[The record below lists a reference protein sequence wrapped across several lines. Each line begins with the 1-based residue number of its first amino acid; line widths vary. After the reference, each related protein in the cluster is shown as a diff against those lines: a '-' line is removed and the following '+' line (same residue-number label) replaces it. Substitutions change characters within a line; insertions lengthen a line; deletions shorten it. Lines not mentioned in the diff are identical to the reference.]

1 MRLRKVK
8 IRNFR
13 CYVDEVAVEFDSL
26 TSIIGRNDAGK
37 STVLEAL
44 AIFFDQQKPDSDDA
58 AKEGLKSD
66 MSITCEFDELPEQ
79 LVVDSTSATTLAEEY
94 LLNDDGRLE
103 IRRTFN
109 GELRT
114 PTSKVFIRANHPSA
128 DSVGDLLALKN
139 ADLKKRAVGLGI
151 DLTSVNQRVNAELR
165 AAIRDH
171 VGELDLQLS
180 DIEVDT
186 APGAKE
192 LYARLKESLPAYFL
206 FRSDRP
212 STDQD
217 SEAQD
222 PMKVAVRVAI
232 EEQRAALDEIALSV
246 RQQVR
251 ELIDQTLLKIKA
263 LSPEIASE
271 LNPEI
276 SDPKW
281 ESVFKISLT
290 GESSI
295 PLNKR
300 GSGVRRLVL
309 LGFLQAQAESRRTV
323 SPDAGIIY
331 AIEEPETSQHPDT
344 QRVLLQAIEEIAQ
357 QDGYQVL
364 MTTHTPMLGRL
375 LPTGTLRYVA
385 VGQGGT
391 REIHYGDDNT
401 IREVAKALGVLP
413 DHDVRVF
420 VGVEGKH
427 DESFLRHAS
436 RILSQADPQI
446 DSLADLESQGKLIFI
461 PVGGS
466 NVGLWVS
473 RLHHLDRPEY
483 HIFDR
488 DHQPPAL
495 PHYKTEADAIN
506 ARAGCMAV
514 HTTKREIENYLDPA
528 AIVAARPEVAIP
540 TISDF
545 DDIPEVAAQKIH
557 AAAPGAPAWATLSPE
572 VKRKKQ
578 ARAKGWL
585 NDQAAALMTQEMF
598 AQSDPN
604 GEVSGWLRDI
614 TALARSD

>member
-13 CYVDEVAVEFDSL
+13 CYIDEVAVELDSL

-58 AKEGLKSD
+58 AKDGQKSD

-79 LVVDSTSATTLAEEY
+79 LIVDSTSATTLTEEY
-94 LLNDDGRLE
+94 LLNEDGHLE

-109 GELRT
+109 GELKT

-128 DSVGDLLALKN
+128 DNVGDLLALKN
-139 ADLKKRAVGLGI
+139 ADLKKRAVDLGV
-151 DLTSVNQRVNAELR
+151 DLTSVNQRINAELR

-171 VGELDLQLS
+171 VGELDLQITE
-180 DIEVDT
+180 IEVDI

-281 ESVFKISLT
+281 DSIFKISLT
-290 GESSI
+290 GESAI

-309 LGFLQAQAESRRTV
+309 LGFLQAQAESRRAV
-323 SPDAGIIY
+323 SPDTGIIY

-375 LPTGTLRYVA
+375 LPTRTLRYVA
-385 VGQGGT
+385 VGHGGA

-427 DESFLRHAS
+427 DESFLKHAS
-436 RILSQADPQI
+436 RILSQGDPQI

-495 PHYKTEADAIN
+495 PHYESQAAAIN
-506 ARAGCMAV
+506 ARQGCTAV
-514 HTTKREIENYLDPA
+514 HTTKREIENYLDRA

-540 TISDF
+540 TINDF
-545 DDIPEVAAQKIH
+545 DDVPEVAAQKIH
-557 AAAPGAPAWATLSPE
+557 AAAPDAPAWATLSAE
-572 VKRKKQ
+572 SKRKKQ

-598 AQSDPN
+598 TQSDPN
-604 GEVSGWLRDI
+604 GEISGWLRDI
-614 TALARSD
+614 TALARSE